1 MVHSIITI
9 ADRVNPSAKDH
20 KEYALGKKT
29 AKIVLYAWPEL
40 KYSVSVFGSPLTFED
55 PTIFVQPSD
64 RKDKMKLRWRRS
76 EYVAA
81 GDDLR
86 HCA

>member
-1 MVHSIITI
+1 MITI
-9 ADRVNPSAKDH
+9 ADHVNPSAKGH
-20 KEYALGKKT
+20 KEHTLGQKT
-29 AKIVLYAWPEL
+29 SKIVLYAWPEL
-40 KYSVSVFGSPLTFED
+40 KYSVSVFGSPLTFEN

-64 RKDKMKLRWRRS
+64 RKDELKLRWRRS
-76 EYVAA
+76 EYVVA